1 MEKKKI
7 GINFELSFSEIED
20 INPSFARGK
29 VRVAYTGRNRNLSD
43 ISKDVFEE
51 AMPSLF
57 YCPLVGRYDPEADD
71 FGSHDI
77 QVVRNKEGGLQIEN
91 ATSPFGVVFAG
102 SQPEWV
108 SIIEAD
114 GTEREYLQCD
124 VILWKR
130 QYGYD
135 CLSKQ
140 ADWHQSMEIAVE
152 AYHID
157 ADGYFVVEKMHF
169 EALCILG
176 NAAEPCFE
184 SASVQMMS
192 GEAATTYRQQFSLMM
207 DEMKTITGMDM
218 LAFNSKNDK
227 GGNHDLKLTDD
238 IRDSVLTEYGLTM
251 DAITFEV
258 TEDMDET
265 AFRAA
270 LDSMKVNEKPK
281 MSTFAATYKQKREAI
296 SNALTPVVSYT
307 GDGEIAREVY
317 YWLSDFDD
325 QYAYVERSTYENG
338 DYNSDYGRF
347 PYSWDEKE
355 LSAAITGDFEEMI
368 LQWLTLDENEKL
380 QQSRQAFENLGKDF
394 EAYKL
399 THSVEDAEVEA
410 LRQFKAE
417 RLTAE
422 HKAEIDAVLEEF
434 EDLAEREEYA
444 AFTADENKAA
454 YDFEDVDAL
463 KKELYAIRG
472 KYAAAKFSKK
482 NTKTSVKVPIG
493 EAGGQE
499 APSRYGDLFAKYG

>member
-1 MEKKKI
+1 MKKKKI

-29 VRVAYTGRNRNLSD
+29 VRVAYAGRNRNMSD
-43 ISKDVFEE
+43 ISKEVFEE

-77 QVVRNKEGGLQIEN
+77 QVVRSKDGGLQIEN

-102 SQPEWV
+102 NQPEWV
-108 SIIEAD
+108 SIIEDD
-114 GTEREYLQCD
+114 GAEREYLQCD

-130 QYGYD
+130 QYGYE

-140 ADWHQSMEIAVE
+140 AMWHQSMEIVVE

-157 ADGYFVVEKMHF
+157 VDGYFVIEKMYF

-176 NAAEPCFE
+176 KATEPCFE

-207 DEMKTITGMDM
+207 DELKAVPELGVLD
-218 LAFNSKNDK
+218 FNFKNDK
-227 GGNHDLKLTDD
+227 GGNHDLKLTEE
-238 IRDSVLTEYGLTM
+238 IRDLVLAEYGLAL

-270 LDSMKVNEKPK
+270 LDSMKVSEKPK
-281 MSTFAATYKQKREAI
+281 MSAFAATYKQKRDAI

-307 GDGEIAREVY
+307 GTGEIAKEVY

-325 QYAYVERSTYENG
+325 QHAYVERNTYENS
-338 DYNSDYGRF
+338 DYNCDYGRF

-355 LSAAITGDFEEMI
+355 LSASITGDYEEMI

-380 QQSRQAFENLGKDF
+380 QQSRQAFERLDKEF
-394 EAYKL
+394 EAYKQA
-399 THSVEDAEVEA
+399 HSVEDSEVEA
-410 LRQFKAE
+410 LKQFKAE
-417 RLTAE
+417 RLDAE

-434 EDLAEREEYA
+434 EDLAEHQEYA
-444 AFTADENKAA
+444 VFTADDNKAA
-454 YDFEDVDAL
+454 YGFEDVEVL

-482 NTKTSVKVPIG
+482 TTKTAVKVPIG
-493 EAGGQE
+493 SAGGQE